1 MNITYTCGLY
11 FHTVKYGMFTKKNSF
26 VFILEGNYFF
36 RFKMQACNKQLH
48 HAPPPPF
55 SPLSTPDA
63 HLYYNHVHILCFIST
78 IPQAGTS
85 YLPNHLSKIH
95 VTQFLV
101 FCQIFCR
108 LYSFDHGVV
117 WLFLSFTFYPL
128 VLILPFLQYGTLWS
142 FGFFSSKCMLSFIAF
157 NH

>member
-1 MNITYTCGLY
+1 MGCLQRK
-11 FHTVKYGMFTKKNSF
+11 TVLSSFLKGIIFFALRCRLVINSCT
-26 VFILEGNYFF
+26 I
-36 RFKMQACNKQLH
+36 
-48 HAPPPPF
+48 PPPL